1 MLRFSEK
8 AVGGCKSQIFFIG
21 DQNASRGDTI
31 SEALR
36 GNEMVL
42 KRLLRSLPGAHVAL
56 NTITHTIYL

>member
-8 AVGGCKSQIFFIG
+8 AVGGCKSQIFFT
-21 DQNASRGDTI
+21 SRGDTI

-42 KRLLRSLPGAHVAL
+42 MRLLSPKLKTGYRYE
-56 NTITHTIYL
+56 NQF